1 MLCIGQ
7 SHYFRFNHPVEANR
21 LKKNLSSNY
30 HEVPKNVPGN
40 RKYCD
45 MTARIVQH
53 RINAKVVAYLLACW
67 NGRGDIRRDY
77 GELVTK
83 TDPPRLFTCATL
95 RGHLSNS

>member
-40 RKYCD
+40 R
-45 MTARIVQH
+45 
-53 RINAKVVAYLLACW
+53 L
-67 NGRGDIRRDY
+67 DILRYDC
-77 GELVTK
+77 
-83 TDPPRLFTCATL
+83 TDCSA
-95 RGHLSNS
+95 